1 MTDEEFRKG
10 LEKHLEETRRHVENV
25 EGVFEQLGEKARAE
39 ECVGFEGLKNEH
51 DRLVGEA
58 SHDLVDA
65 IGAAAASRTEHYEIA
80 AYENLIAMAR
90 AMGEKDAV
98 GLLEQNLK
106 GDKET
111 ARQVE
116 SIAKRIAREQAEVSK
131 A

>member
-1 MTDEEFRKG
+1 
-10 LEKHLEETRRHVENV
+10 
-25 EGVFEQLGEKARAE
+25 
-39 ECVGFEGLKNEH
+39 
-51 DRLVGEA
+51 
-58 SHDLVDA
+58 
-65 IGAAAASRTEHYEIA
+65 
-80 AYENLIAMAR
+80 MAR